1 MKFLF
6 NLLKLFPAFQKL
18 LNEFVANENAELK
31 KQAEAWQ
38 ERFLDM
44 RTAAE
49 NYATEAKAAAQV
61 ADAYRLNM
69 ESALAKIEQRDA
81 EIVGSS
87 FTFLRISC
95 CLISFSFSSNSFTFA
110 STIFSAISA
119 AALSFA

>member
-81 EIVGSS
+81 EIEE
-87 FTFLRISC
+87 LRNARTEKLQAVDS
-95 CLISFSFSSNSFTFA
+95 LPA
-110 STIFSAISA
+110 DDVWAGV
-119 AALSFA
+119 LRPKPRP

>member
-1 MKFLF
+1 MKTLF

-18 LNEFVANENAELK
+18 LNEFAANENAELK

-38 ERFLDM
+38 GRFLDM

-49 NYATEAKAAAQV
+49 NYATEAKAVAQV

-81 EIVGSS
+81 EIEE
-87 FTFLRISC
+87 LRNATTKK
-95 CLISFSFSSNSFTFA
+95 LQAVDTLPADDVWNGVFRPKPRP
-110 STIFSAISA
+110 
-119 AALSFA
+119 

>member
-81 EIVGSS
+81 EIEE
-87 FTFLRISC
+87 LRNERTEKLQAVDNLDSESVFNAT
-95 CLISFSFSSNSFTFA
+95 LFQPR
-110 STIFSAISA
+110 STPRS
-119 AALSFA
+119 